1 MDRSRLALRAL
12 VLTACLLAS
21 GTAHADPAAQA
32 RFHDEIARSEYEKGR
47 FQSALREFFLEQ
59 RVSPNPRIAF
69 NIALC
74 FQELKRDQEA
84 FHYFSQYLASDDT
97 DAERRGYAERTVEAL
112 KRTLALIRVESV
124 PSGASI
130 YVDRKELGSYGQTPG
145 VVAIAPGEHEVFV
158 ELAGYRPTSG
168 KVLAKAGEEV
178 QLALAAARVVGR
190 LQVTSAQAGQLVV
203 RGASGETVQSGALP
217 FSGELAPG
225 TYELSVTARG
235 HLPWS
240 GVVSIEADKAVEVV
254 AVPQLAPARTGD
266 ITVTSNVPG
275 AVVELNGQPVGFA
288 PTVLSGIPVG
298 KQRMRLRAP
307 SMLSWSGDV
316 AVGPEERSWLTVSL
330 EKQASTQRSSVS
342 WIIGGIGA
350 GTLAVGGIFAGLA
363 AQAHSDFED
372 AEGTDRDRTVLRD
385 RGMTLNAIATATLI
399 TGAVAL
405 ATGVVLY
412 FATAKTSDAR
422 STASLARSKR

>member
-12 VLTACLLAS
+12 VVAMCLLAS
-21 GTAHADPAAQA
+21 RTAQADPAAQA
-32 RFHDEIARSEYEKGR
+32 RFHDEIARSEYKKGR
-47 FQSALREFFLEQ
+47 FESALREFFLEQ

-97 DAERRGYAERTVEAL
+97 DPERRAYAERTVEAL
-112 KRTLALIRVESV
+112 NRTLARVRVESA
-124 PSGASI
+124 PPGASI
-130 YVDRKELGSYGQTPG
+130 YVDRKELGSYGQTPS
-145 VVAIAPGEHEVFV
+145 VIAIAPGEHEVFV
-158 ELAGYRPTSG
+158 ELAGYRSASG
-168 KVLAKAGEEV
+168 KVVAKAGEQV
-178 QLALAAARVVGR
+178 TLALAGSRIVGQLR
-190 LQVTSAQAGQLVV
+190 VTSAQAGQLVV
-203 RGASGETVQSGALP
+203 RGASGEIVQSGALP
-217 FSGELAPG
+217 FDAKLPPG
-225 TYELSVTARG
+225 TYELGVTARG

-240 GVVSIEADKAVEVV
+240 GVAGIEADKTVDVV

-275 AVVELNGQPVGFA
+275 AVVELNGQPIGFA

-298 KQRMRLRAP
+298 KQRLRLRAP

-316 AVGPEERSWLTVSL
+316 VVAPEERSWLTVSL
-330 EKQASTQRSSVS
+330 EKQASVQRSSAS

-350 GTLAVGGIFAGLA
+350 GTLVVGGVFAGLA
-363 AQAHSDFED
+363 AQAHSDFEN
-372 AEGTDRDRTVLRD
+372 AAPGTDLTVLRD
-385 RGMTLNAIATATLI
+385 RGVTLNTIATATLI

-422 STASLARSKR
+422 SSASLARSKR